1 MSNPFLINNAI
12 AAPAGRSSMPAAPAD
27 AAGKAAAAS
36 QSVAAAAVGP
46 APESAPAKAEP
57 SPEARRLQAQLDEMT
72 RSAVS
77 LRFQVAEDVNR
88 IIVQMVDRESGE
100 VIRQVPG
107 EDALKMAREI
117 AERAAILSGKQNR

>member
-12 AAPAGRSSMPAAPAD
+12 VAPSGRPSAPAASAEGAAKAGAAP
-27 AAGKAAAAS
+27 
-36 QSVAAAAVGP
+36 QSAAAAVVASASEATP
-46 APESAPAKAEP
+46 ARAEP

-77 LRFQVAEDVNR
+77 LRFRVEEDVDR

>member
-12 AAPAGRSSMPAAPAD
+12 VAPPGRAAAPAVPAEGR
-27 AAGKAAAAS
+27 GKAVAAA
-36 QSVAAAAVGP
+36 QPAAAAVAG
-46 APESAPAKAEP
+46 SAAAATPVKPEP

-77 LRFQVAEDVNR
+77 LRFRVEEDVDR

-107 EDALKMAREI
+107 EDSLKMAREI
-117 AERAAILSGKQNR
+117 AERAAILSGKSNR